1 VSRLAGVLPVRQLR
15 FYFTDWWGRQ
25 AGMPASVPLLLP
37 EDKQLLPNVGA
48 PPRLYGSCALVG
60 NARSLLGAANGDE
73 IDAHDAVMRINQ
85 ATTLGFEPFVGNKT
99 TWRLVN
105 RKWADAFRRSERLT
119 MVKLQEDSTLL
130 CSRTTWKFYL
140 SVRLAVNA

>member
-1 VSRLAGVLPVRQLR
+1 MA
-15 FYFTDWWGRQ
+15 
-25 AGMPASVPLLLP
+25 
-37 EDKQLLPNVGA
+37 
-48 PPRLYGSCALVG
+48 
-60 NARSLLGAANGDE
+60 
-73 IDAHDAVMRINQ
+73 Q
-85 ATTLGFEPFVGNKT
+85 ATTIGYEEYVGNKT